1 MALLL
6 CTTPAR
12 VRRGASLTSPLLGEL
27 PAGAVVEVQGGA
39 DRLLVRWN
47 RRSGYVSA
55 KCFADPDAGVAFG
68 YVTRHM
74 APDLG
79 CSARG
84 RTLVAGLYQ
93 ALKG

>member
-55 KCFADPDAGVAFG
+55 KCFADPDADFAAEGGNALREFGSDAFLAWH
-68 YVTRHM
+68 YAH
-74 APDLG
+74 
-79 CSARG
+79 
-84 RTLVAGLYQ
+84 
-93 ALKG
+93 